1 MGLDIKRLGPAAQ
14 KQIAEKLAGQ
24 VAAKR
29 AKYGNEK
36 AVRTMPNG
44 LPRTFDSQREARRYD
59 ELRALHEAGVIR
71 DLRLQVN
78 FTLQE
83 GYVAA
88 DGEVVRPI
96 VYKADFVYKQFRL
109 IVSNKRT
116 NEIQKD
122 YDFVP
127 VWRYKEIPQMGL
139 PHPGEIGSK
148 RGKRYVD
155 MGNGVAFE
163 LKEEMVVEDVKGVR
177 TPEYQMKKKLMQER
191 YCITITEI

>member
-1 MGLDIKRLGPAAQ
+1 MGLDIKRLGPVAQ
-14 KQIAEKLAGQ
+14 KQIAAKLAGQ
-24 VAAKR
+24 AAAKR

-59 ELRALHEAGVIR
+59 ELRALYEAGAIR

-96 VYKADFVYKQFRL
+96 VYKADFRY
-109 IVSNKRT
+109 I
-116 NEIQKD
+116 KD
-122 YDFVP
+122 
-127 VWRYKEIPQMGL
+127 
-139 PHPGEIGSK
+139 
-148 RGKRYVD
+148 
-155 MGNGVAFE
+155 GNII
-163 LKEEMVVEDVKGVR
+163 VEDVKGVR